1 MTIAERIAKLAA
13 AKSDMNQGF
22 GNIPPIEKAELSV
35 ALCKHNKANP
45 DNPIYIRSFPHGNL
59 EAPTGYAVVRV
70 SAPLA

>member
-13 AKSDMNQGF
+13 AKPDMNQGF
-22 GNIPPIEKAELSV
+22 GNIAPIEKAQLSV
-35 ALCKHNKANP
+35 ALCKYNAENP
-45 DNPIYIRSFPHGNL
+45 YPIYIRSFPHGNL